1 MNQMF
6 PSIVAVLFAAFTLN
20 IQPSAQADTFGTSG
34 NEFTI
39 DFVNIGNAG
48 NAADTTT
55 YGAVP
60 YDYRVGKYEITQDAI
75 TKATASGMSHVTAG
89 PWTGNQ
95 PAATIN

>member
-1 MNQMF
+1 MVAKGELSPQESLMNRLF
-6 PSIVAVLFAAFTLN
+6 RSFVAVLFAAFTLI

-55 YGAVP
+55 
-60 YDYRVGKYEITQDAI
+60 
-75 TKATASGMSHVTAG
+75 
-89 PWTGNQ
+89 
-95 PAATIN
+95 

>member
-1 MNQMF
+1 MKR
-6 PSIVAVLFAAFTLN
+6 SYLVAALLSAFTLN
-20 IQPSAQADTFGTSG
+20 SNLQAESVTFGTSG

-60 YDYRVGKYEITQDAI
+60 YAYRMGKYEI
-75 TKATASGMSHVTAG
+75 
-89 PWTGNQ
+89 
-95 PAATIN
+95 